1 MAYHQILNHKCL
13 VFENIVPV
21 VFLHTHSSDAR
32 KEIGDAGVAN
42 RKINKSRQCVGSI
55 NEDSFIVP
63 RGCCFQELSQ
73 RNLASDYVLVILM
86 RIFFFLGSE
95 RV

>member
-1 MAYHQILNHKCL
+1 MHL
-13 VFENIVPV
+13 VK
-21 VFLHTHSSDAR
+21 SSSPAPKQLYNKIFID
-32 KEIGDAGVAN
+32 GLSMCTGVAN

-86 RIFFFLGSE
+86 RIFFFFFGFREGVASSNFHL
-95 RV
+95 